1 MFYIPFIFYH
11 FQEVLF
17 TIRVSSLLMPLN
29 DASFDIVDYEG
40 SFQLSPEITFPF
52 YVHITLVTDTEAE
65 PPHFAELLHC

>member
-11 FQEVLF
+11 FQEALF

-40 SFQLSPEITFPF
+40 SFQFSPEITSPF
-52 YVHITLVTDTEAE
+52 YVQITLVTDTEAE
-65 PPHFAELLHC
+65 PPHFAKLLHC